1 MATKKPEKMRTRPS
15 KYDPALIKK
24 VDEYLTTCKDIVTI
38 FHKTRGEKS
47 DSYDRILKVNLPT
60 KEGYAQYIGK
70 TMSSIW
76 CWEEEYPDFKRAM
89 QKILTAQKEVLV
101 KKSLSGE
108 YNARM
113 SEFLLN
119 VNHGMKAQS
128 EVKVTHETLTEEQQK
143 RLDAFLK

>member
-15 KYDPALIKK
+15 KYDPLYIKK
-24 VDEYLTTCKDIVTI
+24 VDEYLETCKDTVKT

-47 DSYDRILKVNLPT
+47 DSYDRILQVNIPT
-60 KEGYAQYIGK
+60 KEGFADFIGK

-76 CWEEEYPDFKRAM
+76 CWEEEYPDFGKAV
-89 QKILTAQKEVLV
+89 QKILRVQKDRLI

-108 YNARM
+108 YNPRM

-128 EVKVTHETLTEEQQK
+128 ELKVTHETLTEEQKK
-143 RLDAFLK
+143 RLDSFLK